1 MQMFFPKELE
11 TRVDAEGDG
20 YIYIRQDN
28 EDQTESVVKLTI
40 HQFQE
45 IWNREK
51 KLIEGAWGN
60 V

>member
-11 TRVDAEGDG
+11 TRVDTEGDG

-60 V
+60 L

>member
-1 MQMFFPKELE
+1 MQMFFPKEIE
-11 TRVDAEGDG
+11 TSVEAVDGF
-20 YIYIRQDN
+20 IYFFQQN
-28 EDQTESVVKLTI
+28 EDGTESSIKLTI

-51 KLIEGAWGN
+51 QLVASAMGD